1 MYELFYKVLDQVRGS
16 WRFRLYALLLA
27 WAICLVGWTVVLAMP
42 DVFQSSTRV
51 FVDTRTALRPVIQG
65 LTIEQDVGSQMN
77 FVRNAL
83 LSRPHL
89 EKVAAETGFFGPEH
103 NTAGKRLA
111 VIESMLKRI
120 DLDVQDGGR
129 DIGMLYSLKYRDI
142 DRERSLKV
150 VDKLINAFMEDA
162 LGGKRVGSEMAQRF
176 LKEQIGEYETRLR
189 QAEERLAEFKKR
201 NVGLMPGTQGDYFTR
216 LQGEIGR
223 VQQAKQELAL
233 ATARREELN
242 RQLRGDATIASVQAP
257 QPAAAGAGSDDIASR
272 ILDTRRR
279 LDELLLRFTDKHP
292 DVISLRETLAQLEK
306 RRDDEIAALRE
317 GRGTLPAS
325 AASNPVVQ
333 SIQLA
338 INQADIEIVSLRNRI
353 ADYESKVAELKRL
366 VDTAPE
372 VEAEFAR
379 LNRDYDVTRQQY
391 NLLLERFERARLGEE
406 AEQTQSIRFE
416 MIDPPTVNY
425 KPVSPNRPLL
435 VLFVLVVG
443 LGAGGALAFLLHLI
457 RPIFSSTHSLHSV
470 TGLPVLG
477 AVSKTWRDRRAVV
490 RYREFITFGAGA
502 LALVV
507 VCAVVLHLNM
517 SGVRLGSHIG

>member
-16 WRFRLYALLLA
+16 WRFRVYALLLA
-27 WAICLVGWTVVLAMP
+27 WAICLIGWMAVLALP
-42 DVFQSSTRV
+42 DVFQSSTRI

-65 LTIEQDVGSQMN
+65 LTIEQDVGSQLN

-89 EKVAAETGFFGPEH
+89 EKVASETGFFGPEH
-103 NTAGKRLA
+103 NTPGKRLA
-111 VIESMLKRI
+111 VIESMVKRI
-120 DLDVQDGGR
+120 ELNVQDGGR
-129 DIGMLYSLKYRDI
+129 DVGMLYSLQYQDV
-142 DRERSLKV
+142 DRERSLQV
-150 VDKLINAFMEDA
+150 VEKLIGSFMEDA
-162 LGGKRVGSEMAQRF
+162 LGGKRVGAEMAQNF
-176 LKEQIGEYETRLR
+176 LREQIADYESRLR
-189 QAEERLAEFKKR
+189 ASEERLAEFKKR

-223 VQQAKQELAL
+223 LEQAKEELSL

-257 QPAAAGAGSDDIASR
+257 PSGATGTGGDDVASR

-279 LDELLLRFTDKHP
+279 LDELLLRFTEKHP
-292 DVISLRETLAQLEK
+292 DVISLRETLQQLEQ
-306 RRDDEIAALRE
+306 RRDAEIAALRA
-317 GRGTLPAS
+317 GRGTLPAG

-338 INQADIEIVSLRNRI
+338 INQADIEIVSLRKRI
-353 ADYESKVAELKRL
+353 ADSQNNVAELKQL
-366 VDTAPE
+366 VNTAPE

-391 NLLLERFERARLGEE
+391 NLLLERFERARLGEQ

-425 KPVSPNRPLL
+425 RPVSPNRPLL
-435 VLFVLVVG
+435 VVLVLVVG

-457 RPIFSSTHSLHSV
+457 RPVFNSTYSLNEV
-470 TGLPVLG
+470 TGLPVIG
-477 AVSKTWRDRRAVV
+477 AVSKTWRDRRTTV

-507 VCAVVLHLNM
+507 VCAVMLHLNL
-517 SGVRLGSHIG
+517 SGVRLGSPVG